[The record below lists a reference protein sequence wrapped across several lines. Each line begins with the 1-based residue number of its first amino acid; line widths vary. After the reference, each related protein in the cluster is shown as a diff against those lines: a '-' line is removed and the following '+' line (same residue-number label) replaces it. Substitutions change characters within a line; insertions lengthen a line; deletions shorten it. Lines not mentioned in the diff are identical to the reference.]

1 MMNDRERVLTLLTG
15 GTPDR
20 LPWFGDL
27 AYWAYAMEMRGEVPP
42 GWQRTQEYYRFQ
54 RDLGVGFY
62 LQGDWAFSTSTDASV
77 LVETREER
85 GCSLRLVHTPLG
97 TLREETRYLP
107 EAFTHA
113 ITRHLVS
120 SWEDL
125 RILRYW
131 WEHTDFRPDLE
142 GALRRRPLVGD
153 HGVVLCYLPR
163 SPFQEMNAALTG
175 ISNLVSF
182 WADHRSEF
190 EKTLQLLGE
199 RFDEAAEA
207 SLAVPADCFMIPEN
221 LSSEVVGRFYGKYV
235 RPWEEKWT
243 ARIRQAGKHSF
254 IHMDGT
260 LGLIDQ
266 VAAAG
271 FDVIEAFTPVPV
283 GDMSIEA
290 ARARARSGP
299 VLWGGLPGIYFTPLV
314 DDDEFERFVRET
326 IVTMVRDGRMVLGVA
341 DQVPPDGLRAR
352 VARVAELVDLYGR
365 YG

>member
-1 MMNDRERVLTLLTG
+1 
-15 GTPDR
+15 
-20 LPWFGDL
+20 
-27 AYWAYAMEMRGEVPP
+27 
-42 GWQRTQEYYRFQ
+42 
-54 RDLGVGFY
+54 
-62 LQGDWAFSTSTDASV
+62 
-77 LVETREER
+77 
-85 GCSLRLVHTPLG
+85 
-97 TLREETRYLP
+97 
-107 EAFTHA
+107 
-113 ITRHLVS
+113 
-120 SWEDL
+120 
-125 RILRYW
+125 
-131 WEHTDFRPDLE
+131 
-142 GALRRRPLVGD
+142 
-153 HGVVLCYLPR
+153 
-163 SPFQEMNAALTG
+163 MNAALTG